1 MKRTVQLTFQR
12 YSWAY
17 LLVMGLSCLSATAQS
32 QVHSGLDH
40 SVAITNKQE
49 EESGR
54 WLMTQ
59 IALLE
64 SLRQIPAQ
72 IDMGLQQAQ
81 VQGMPPELAK
91 LVQHSVREVYD
102 LRQLEPQALA
112 LMVKSLG
119 PDHLQAWTAFY
130 KTPVGQKIAVADI
143 QGASAQTMGFVME
156 NAPKIMAE
164 LAADTAR
171 MALIQSVVDAS
182 QSVDRAV
189 SMNMAMSLA
198 MEWAM
203 VSAMPDQP
211 GKPTFRQLQVHVE
224 QQRFV
229 MRSQMSQ
236 WVLAHAAHVYKNFS
250 ISELQQLL
258 AQANSPAGQAL
269 FQGFGQTFAHW
280 INQYAQRLGQS
291 VRQGFQKQGV

>member
-1 MKRTVQLTFQR
+1 MRKRVQGSNQG
-12 YSWAY
+12 YVWAC
-17 LLVMGLSCLSATAQS
+17 LLCLSLSGMGAAA
-32 QVHSGLDH
+32 QVHPSSDKPA
-40 SVAITNKQE
+40 AIDEKKDE
-49 EESGR
+49 AAGH
-54 WLMTQ
+54 WLMSQ

-72 IDMGLQQAQ
+72 IDMGLQQALA
-81 VQGMPPELAK
+81 QGMPHELAK
-91 LVQHSVREVYD
+91 VVQRSGREVYD
-102 LRQLEPQALA
+102 LKQLEPQALA
-112 LMVKSLG
+112 LLLKSLS
-119 PDHLQAWTAFY
+119 PEHLQAWTGFY
-130 KTPVGQKIAVADI
+130 KTPLGQKIAVADI

-164 LAADTAR
+164 LAADTSR

-189 SMNMAMSLA
+189 SMNIAMSLA
-198 MEWAM
+198 LEWAL

-211 GKPTFRQLQVHVE
+211 GKPTFRQLQDHVE

-236 WVLAHAAHVYKNFS
+236 WVLAHAAHVHKSLS
-250 ISELQQLL
+250 ISELQQFL

-269 FQGFGQTFAHW
+269 YRGFGQTFAYW

-291 VRQGFQKQGV
+291 VHQGLKKRGV

>member
-1 MKRTVQLTFQR
+1 
-12 YSWAY
+12 
-17 LLVMGLSCLSATAQS
+17 
-32 QVHSGLDH
+32 
-40 SVAITNKQE
+40 
-49 EESGR
+49 
-54 WLMTQ
+54 
-59 IALLE
+59 
-64 SLRQIPAQ
+64 
-72 IDMGLQQAQ
+72 
-81 VQGMPPELAK
+81 MPPKLAK
-91 LVQHSVREVYD
+91 LVLRSSREVYD
-102 LRQLEPQALA
+102 LKQLEPQALA
-112 LMVKSLG
+112 LLLKGLG
-119 PDHLQAWTAFY
+119 SEHLQAWTVFY
-130 KTPVGQKIAVADI
+130 KTPLGQKIALADI

-171 MALIQSVVDAS
+171 MALLQSVVDATMA
-182 QSVDRAV
+182 VDRAV

-211 GKPTFRQLQVHVE
+211 GKPTFNQLQDHLE

-236 WVLAHAAHVYKNFS
+236 WVLAHAAHVNKSFG

-269 FQGFGQTFAHW
+269 FLGFGQTFALW
-280 INQYAQRLGQS
+280 MNQYAQRLGQS
-291 VRQGFQKQGV
+291 VSQGLQKQGV

>member
-1 MKRTVQLTFQR
+1 M
-12 YSWAY
+12 AE
-17 LLVMGLSCLSATAQS
+17 
-32 QVHSGLDH
+32 
-40 SVAITNKQE
+40 KQDE
-49 EESGR
+49 EAGH

-64 SLRQIPAQ
+64 SLRQIPEQ

-81 VQGMPPELAK
+81 AQGMPTELAK
-91 LVQHSVREVYD
+91 VVQRSGREVYD
-102 LRQLEPQALA
+102 LKQLEPQALA
-112 LMVKSLG
+112 LLLKSLG
-119 PDHLQAWTAFY
+119 PEHVQAWTVFY
-130 KTPVGQKIAVADI
+130 KTPLGQKIAVADI

-164 LAADTAR
+164 LASDTSR
-171 MALIQSVVDAS
+171 MALIQSVVDATKA
-182 QSVDRAV
+182 VDRGV
-189 SMNMAMSLA
+189 SMNMAIGLA
-198 MEWAM
+198 TEWAM

-211 GKPTFRQLQVHVE
+211 GKPTFRQLQDHVE

-236 WVLAHAAHVYKNFS
+236 WVLAHTAHVHKSLS

-258 AQANSPAGQAL
+258 IQANSLAGQAL
-269 FQGFGQTFAHW
+269 FQGFGQTFALW

-291 VRQGFQKQGV
+291 VLQELKKQGV